1 MNRKFYEEFRKC
13 FYKSSSPVI
22 TKDLLVELKF
32 KRQQIKNMSTKNE
45 TSIIDAESHINI
57 RLLNRRR
64 ETAILNYPETKISQ
78 YLPSFQ
84 KIEESLN

>member
-13 FYKSSSPVI
+13 FHKSSSTAI

-32 KRQQIKNMSTKNE
+32 KRQQIKNTSTKNQ

-64 ETAILNYPETKISQ
+64 ETVILNYTETKISQ